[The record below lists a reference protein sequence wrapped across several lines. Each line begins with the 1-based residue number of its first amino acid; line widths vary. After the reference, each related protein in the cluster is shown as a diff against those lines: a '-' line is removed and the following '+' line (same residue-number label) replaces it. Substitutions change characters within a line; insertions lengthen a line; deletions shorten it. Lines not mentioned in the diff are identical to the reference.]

1 MFMGTQSLNFPQ
13 SQDTQALSYEQ
24 IISKIAN
31 VIEQND
37 PRNGNLF
44 FKEFDAYFDRKYQV
58 WEIAAMFE
66 ISLKEARSIA

>member
-1 MFMGTQSLNFPQ
+1 M
-13 SQDTQALSYEQ
+13 
-24 IISKIAN
+24 SKIAN

-44 FKEFDAYFDRKYQV
+44 FKEFDAFFDRKYQV